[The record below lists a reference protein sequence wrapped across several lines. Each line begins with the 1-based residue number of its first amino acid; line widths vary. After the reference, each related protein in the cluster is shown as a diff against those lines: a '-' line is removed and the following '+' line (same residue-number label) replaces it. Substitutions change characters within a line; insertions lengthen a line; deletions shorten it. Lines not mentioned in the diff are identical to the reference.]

1 MNQITTI
8 LLVESIEASLAFWV
22 DRLGFE
28 IIAQVPE
35 GESIGFAML
44 GRGPLQIMLQT
55 FAGQLEDLPDLPVAR
70 EGISSMIYLSVSDLD
85 AIEALLD
92 GVEIVVER
100 RLTFY
105 GATEIWVREP
115 GGHVVGFAQ
124 HEG

>member
-100 RLTFY
+100 RRTFY